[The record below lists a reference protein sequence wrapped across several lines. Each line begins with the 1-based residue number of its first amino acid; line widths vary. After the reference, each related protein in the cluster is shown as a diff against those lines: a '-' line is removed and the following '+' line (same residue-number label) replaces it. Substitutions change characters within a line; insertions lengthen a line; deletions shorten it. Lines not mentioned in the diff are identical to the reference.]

1 MTERDAL
8 IARDLKRRL
17 RGAVPLV
24 ELRVYGSRA
33 RGDGDE
39 WSDLDVFV
47 EVENTSPEIRERIA
61 DAAWEL
67 SLEYLVHVSPLV
79 FTRHELE
86 ETPQR
91 SSPVVRNIMRE
102 GVTV

>member
-8 IARDLKRRL
+8 IARTLRL
-17 RGAVPLV
+17 RLQNAVPLV

-47 EVENTSPEIRERIA
+47 EVEESSTEILDLIA
-61 DAAWEL
+61 DTAWEL
-67 SLEYLVHVSPLV
+67 SLEHLVHVSPIV
-79 FTRHELE
+79 YTRHQLE
-86 ETPQR
+86 ATPQR
-91 SSPVVRNIMRE
+91 SSPLVRNVMRE

>member
-17 RGAVPLV
+17 GSAVPLV

-33 RGDGDE
+33 RGDSNE

-47 EVENTSPEIRERIA
+47 EVERTSAEIRERIA

-67 SLEYLVHVSPLV
+67 SLEHLVHVSPLV

-102 GVTV
+102 GVSV

>member
-1 MTERDAL
+1 MVERDAL
-8 IARDLKRRL
+8 IARKLKLRL
-17 RGAVPLV
+17 QSAVPLV

-33 RGDGDE
+33 REDSDE

-47 EVENTSPEIRERIA
+47 EVEESSPEILDLIA

-67 SLEYLVHVSPLV
+67 SLEHLVHVSPMV
-79 FTRHELE
+79 FTRHQLE
-86 ETPQR
+86 GTPQR
-91 SSPVVRNIMRE
+91 SSPLVRNIMRE

>member
-1 MTERDAL
+1 MTEQDTR

-17 RGAVPLV
+17 LGAVPLV

-33 RGDGDE
+33 REDSDE

-47 EVENTSPEIRERIA
+47 EVEETSPKIVELIA

-67 SLEYLVHVSPLV
+67 SLEHLVHVSPIV

-86 ETPQR
+86 DTPQR
-91 SSPVVRNIMRE
+91 SSPLVRNIMRD
-102 GVTV
+102 GVMV